1 MAMSG
6 NNRRRAIISDLL
18 GLLPVLILAFYVA
31 FIPHLNYPYPVH
43 HDEWMHMTYSKALM
57 QAGSISFADPF
68 YGQGMVTNA
77 NMEAG
82 FHIFW
87 GIFQQITGI
96 SWLTIFR
103 YFPSIVFV
111 ITALS
116 VYVLTRR
123 EGFGWE
129 AAFFTCLIPTSVGI
143 LGPAFLV
150 PMAMGMLFLPLCL
163 FLAFNF
169 KSWPCYLLLFL
180 FTCFLLSMHPL
191 TAVGLVIILIPYI
204 LLNLKGNFRHS
215 LGITLALAIPFVAT
229 LPLTFKMLLPT
240 AKLLL
245 SQQLPTP
252 GVNLPPLLQAY
263 GYLPILLAFAGVMF
277 LAMKGGKKNFGLVF
291 GLLALL
297 LMLILFFRFHYG
309 QPNLYERGLTL
320 MLLMLG
326 IIAGA
331 GLQWIRKIRLSTRY
345 TGEHRAFAPA
355 NLGNIFC
362 IFLVGLILAVSIP
375 SRLNTSYYHMI
386 DDEDYQSFVWIRDNI
401 DSSYEVAL
409 VDPWK
414 ATAFTAITGKNVLS
428 RIFMRQEPIDDS
440 IYQFLGDGCQNT
452 NFLIDNKVSMI
463 YNRLSC
469 NNTDLVEVR
478 NNVYL
483 LNPKTSQRIALSN
496 LLRTPGFE
504 TIYGNRPANWHEW
517 SYNYAS
523 PPNFLYAEPGRMG
536 GSGVGIEMFETE
548 PFNPWPSAEWLQDV
562 AVIAGESYSIGGW
575 IRTESI
581 IGQGGAMIYP
591 SWKGP
596 GNTWISNTHFMSYVP
611 GTTGW
616 TYYEGKVT
624 APQGAT
630 TCTLCCALEGCSGKG
645 WFDDIMFSA
654 ITGAKP

>member
-1 MAMSG
+1 
-6 NNRRRAIISDLL
+6 
-18 GLLPVLILAFYVA
+18 
-31 FIPHLNYPYPVH
+31 
-43 HDEWMHMTYSKALM
+43 M

-77 NMEAG
+77 NSEAS

-87 GIFQQITGI
+87 GIFQQITNI

-103 YFPSIVFV
+103 YFPSIIFV
-111 ITALS
+111 MTVLS
-116 VYVLTRR
+116 VYILTRR

-129 AAFFTCLIPTSVGI
+129 AAFFTCLIPTSSGI

-150 PMAMGMLFLPLCL
+150 PMAMGMLFIPLCL

-180 FTCFLLSMHPL
+180 FTCLLFSMHPP

-229 LPLTFKMLLPT
+229 LPLTFKRLLPT

-245 SQQLPTP
+245 SQQLPSP
-252 GVNLPPLLQAY
+252 WVNLPPLLQTY
-263 GYLPILLAFAGVMF
+263 GYLPILLAFAGIIF

-309 QPNLYERGLTL
+309 LPTFYERGLTL

-331 GLQWIRKIRLSTRY
+331 GLQWIRKIRLSIRP
-345 TGEHRAFAPA
+345 TGAYRAFAPA

-362 IFLVGLILAVSIP
+362 LFLVGLILAVSIP
-375 SRLNTSYYHMI
+375 NRLNTYYYHMI
-386 DDEDYQSFVWIRDNI
+386 DDEDYRAFVWIRDNI
-401 DSSYEVAL
+401 DSNYEVSL

-414 ATAFTAITGKNVLS
+414 ATAFTAITGKNVL
-428 RIFMRQEPIDDS
+428 RRLFVRKEPVDDT

-452 NFLIDNKVSMI
+452 GFLIDNKVSMI
-463 YNRLSC
+463 YNQLSC

-483 LNPKTSQRIALSN
+483 LNPTISQKIALSN
-496 LLRTPGFE
+496 LLQNGGFE
-504 TIYGNRPANWHEW
+504 AISGNPPANWHKW
-517 SYNYAS
+517 SQNCAS
-523 PPNFLYAEPGRMG
+523 PPNFLYAELGRGG
-536 GSGVGIEMFETE
+536 GSCVGIEMFETE
-548 PFNPWPSAEWLQDV
+548 PFKPWPFAPWVQNV
-562 AVIAGESYSIGGW
+562 PVTAGESYSIGGW
-575 IRTESI
+575 IRTENI
-581 IGQGGAMIYP
+581 IGQGGARIIP
-591 SWKGP
+591 QWKGP
-596 GNTWISNTHFMSYVP
+596 GGTWIGQTQFMSYVP

-630 TCTLCCALEGCSGKG
+630 ICTVCCALQGCSGKA
-645 WFDDIMFSA
+645 WFDDIMFSD

>member
-1 MAMSG
+1 MSD
-6 NNRRRAIISDLL
+6 NNRQRAIVFDLL

-68 YGQGMVTNA
+68 YGQGTMVTNA

-87 GIFQQITGI
+87 GIFQQITNI

-103 YFPSIVFV
+103 YFPSIIFV
-111 ITALS
+111 ITVLS

-150 PMAMGMLFLPLCL
+150 PMAMGMLLLPLCL

-180 FTCFLLSMHPL
+180 FTCFLLSMHPP
-191 TAVGLVIILIPYI
+191 TAIGVVIILTPYI

-245 SQQLPTP
+245 TQQLPSP
-252 GVNLPPLLQAY
+252 FVNLPPLLQAY
-263 GYLPILLAFAGVMF
+263 GYLPILLAFAGVIW
-277 LAMKGGKKNFGLVF
+277 LTMKGGKKNFGLLF

-309 QPNLYERGLTL
+309 VPNLYERGLTL

-331 GLQWIRKIRLSTRY
+331 GLQWIRKIRLSIRS
-345 TGEHRAFAPA
+345 TGAYRAFAPV
-355 NLGNIFC
+355 NPGNIFC

-386 DDEDYQSFVWIRDNI
+386 DDKDYQAFVWIRDNM
-401 DSSYEVAL
+401 DSNYRVAL

-428 RIFMRQEPIDDS
+428 RIIMQKEPVDER

-452 NFLIDNKVSMI
+452 GSLIDDRISMI

-483 LNPKTSQRIALSN
+483 LNPKISQKIAFSD
-496 LLRTPGFE
+496 LLLNAGFE
-504 TIYGNRPANWHEW
+504 AISGNPPANWYQW
-517 SYNYAS
+517 SKNCKPSFQY
-523 PPNFLYAEPGRMG
+523 PEPGRTG
-536 GSGVGIEMFETE
+536 GSCVGIEMFETE
-548 PFNPWPSAEWLQDV
+548 PFNPWPFSMWLQDV
-562 AVIAGESYSIGGW
+562 AVTAGESYSIGGW
-575 IRTESI
+575 IRTESV

-596 GNTWISNTHFMSYVP
+596 GNTWISNTHFMSYVQ

-630 TCTLCCALEGCSGKG
+630 ICAVCCALDGCSGKAV
-645 WFDDIMFSA
+645 FDDIMFSD
-654 ITGAKP
+654 ITGAEP

>member
-1 MAMSG
+1 MSG
-6 NNRRRAIISDLL
+6 NNRQRAIIFDFL

-68 YGQGMVTNA
+68 YGQGAMVTNA

-82 FHIFW
+82 FHIFG

-103 YFPSIVFV
+103 YFPSIIFV

-180 FTCFLLSMHPL
+180 FICFLLSMHPL
-191 TAVGLVIILIPYI
+191 TAVGVVIILIPYI

-245 SQQLPTP
+245 TQQLPTP

-263 GYLPILLAFAGVMF
+263 GYLPILLAFAGVVW
-277 LAMKGGKKNFGLVF
+277 LTMKGAKKNFGLLF

-309 QPNLYERGLTL
+309 LPTLYERGLTL

-345 TGEHRAFAPA
+345 MGTYRAFAPA

-375 SRLNTSYYHMI
+375 SHLNTYYYHMI
-386 DDEDYQSFVWIRDNI
+386 DDEDYRAFVWIRDNM
-401 DSSYEVAL
+401 DSNYEVVL

-428 RIFMRQEPIDDS
+428 RIIMQKEPVDDT
-440 IYQFLGDGCQNT
+440 IYQFLGGGCQNT
-452 NFLIDNKVSMI
+452 DFLIDNRISMI

-483 LNPKTSQRIALSN
+483 LNLETSLKIAFSN
-496 LLRTPGFE
+496 LLQNAGFE
-504 TIYGNRPANWHEW
+504 AIYGNPPANWHHW
-517 SYNYAS
+517 SQNCKPSFQY
-523 PPNFLYAEPGRMG
+523 PEPGRTG
-536 GSGVGIEMFETE
+536 GSCVGIEMFEAE
-548 PFNPWPSAEWLQDV
+548 PFDPWPYAICHQDIPV
-562 AVIAGESYSIGGW
+562 TAGESYTIGGW
-575 IRTESI
+575 IRTESV

-591 SWKGP
+591 SWKEP
-596 GNTWISNTHFMSYVP
+596 GNTWISNPHFMSYVQ

-616 TYYEGKVT
+616 TYYQGKVT
-624 APQGAT
+624 APHGAT
-630 TCTLCCALEGCSGKG
+630 ICTVCCALEGCSGKA
-645 WFDDIMFSA
+645 WFDDIMFSD
-654 ITGAKP
+654 ITDAKP